1 MDDSDQEEEED
12 DLMDD
17 FRKGFDLCGAQ
28 ASGRLSGSL
37 MRIWKNTM
45 VLKFRI
51 PSTTRSS
58 CLPIQHN
65 ARTENLGWSL
75 ELEHFSLDNLLT
87 EVEYVLFS
95 GDFQF
100 ELYWTNKS
108 GREFPFSGSAGF
120 HDALAGQVT
129 NLRKSNGY
137 RFSFCARSVEMVQP
151 QKRTPSPETQSTDEM
166 PKAAPTNTASTS
178 NTITI
183 QENEPEL
190 FIPGAIP
197 AKDAPSNK
205 AHLNA
210 TPPISKLPEWA
221 AHLKDEDQKKRSKT
235 DTSSPTSNTLGLLLK
250 MTIGRR
256 RWLPLAPSMSRERLI
271 SLDTMIV
278 RHRSYGAQMK
288 SKILL

>member
-1 MDDSDQEEEED
+1 
-12 DLMDD
+12 MDD